1 MQSFPMFFKTSGR
14 RFVVAGEGEQAAQK
28 CRLLLKTDVQIDLLA
43 EAPEDE
49 LRALINKGRIKQV
62 PGPISPETFKGAPL
76 TFIATGSPVA
86 DVCIHDLAKQTGALV
101 NIVDRPALCDVTT
114 PSIVDRD
121 PVVVAIGTEGTA
133 PVLGRRIKTRV
144 EQMLDPNIGRFAA
157 AAGNLRDL
165 VARYVPSNQRRGFW
179 RDVFTGSIW
188 QKFKS
193 GAERQAIADLKEMIR
208 NERHLPAKGS
218 ITIID
223 TSARAA
229 DLISLRAVERL
240 QEADDIFF
248 ETQHDQA
255 ILELAR
261 RDAERHLL
269 GGASGTEPWP
279 MRMSVSFV
287 KRAASGGKNVVWLRN
302 CQSTGC
308 ETLQLTLNSDTEFHV
323 EWLLAT
329 SRETAEK
336 QDQPA

>member
-101 NIVDRPALCDVTT
+101 NVVDRPALCDVTT

-157 AAGNLRDL
+157 AAGNLRGM

-287 KRAASGGKNVVWLRN
+287 KRAASDGRKIVWLKN
-302 CQSTGC
+302 
-308 ETLQLTLNSDTEFHV
+308 LQKSQNIFSQN
-323 EWLLAT
+323 AT
-329 SRETAEK
+329 KNFGEIRFEVLHAP
-336 QDQPA
+336 QQPSASIQAVSA